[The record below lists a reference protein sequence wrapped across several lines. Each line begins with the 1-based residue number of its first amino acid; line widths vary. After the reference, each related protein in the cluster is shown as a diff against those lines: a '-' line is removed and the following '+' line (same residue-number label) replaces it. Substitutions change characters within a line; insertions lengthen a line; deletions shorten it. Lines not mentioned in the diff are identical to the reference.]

1 MRCVVKQQFALKKFS
16 VCRDFSFATMG
27 CTNSVE
33 VCSSGE
39 IKVNLHHIGQEPKMV
54 KKMMKTVTFDPDQM
68 QLCEVKTK
76 RQKNRLS
83 LTPEESL
90 LQAYLNMIRI
100 NPTILE
106 QKVEE
111 KRLRDFR

>member
-1 MRCVVKQQFALKKFS
+1 MSTPLR
-16 VCRDFSFATMG
+16 
-27 CTNSVE
+27 
-33 VCSSGE
+33 
-39 IKVNLHHIGQEPKMV
+39 
-54 KKMMKTVTFDPDQM
+54 TVTFDPDQM
-68 QLCEVKTK
+68 QLCELKTK